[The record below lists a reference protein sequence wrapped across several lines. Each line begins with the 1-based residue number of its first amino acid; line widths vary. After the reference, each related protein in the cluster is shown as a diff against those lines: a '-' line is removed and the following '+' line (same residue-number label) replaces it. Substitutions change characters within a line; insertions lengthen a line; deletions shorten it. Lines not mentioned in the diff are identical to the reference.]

1 MVERES
7 DIEAAVDAA
16 LAAEGSVVVD
26 LRSSLEAISAYTTI
40 AKLHGG
46 GGGGGRLPPLSD

>member
-40 AKLHGG
+40 AKLR
-46 GGGGGRLPPLSD
+46 GGR